1 MASESNEDE
10 RRFKE
15 GDPNVVMIPLEN
27 FVYLDKSILDQLYEE
42 RLPVQKLTEDDFFS
56 LPKPVFPVHDSNTTT
71 QETTEPELIP
81 VEEKKTE
88 EENI

>member
-1 MASESNEDE
+1 MASESKDDE

-56 LPKPVFPVHDSNTTT
+56 LPKPVFPVSDPKQKN
-71 QETTEPELIP
+71 QEPSKPEPIP
-81 VEEKKTE
+81 EEDKKPE